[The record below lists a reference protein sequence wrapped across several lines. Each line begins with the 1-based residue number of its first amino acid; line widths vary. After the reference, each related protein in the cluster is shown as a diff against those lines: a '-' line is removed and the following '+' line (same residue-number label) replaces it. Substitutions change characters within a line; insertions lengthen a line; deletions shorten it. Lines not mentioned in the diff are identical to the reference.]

1 MANRFPLIAN
11 SSANQIQEIA
21 AADNLDLTSSAIV
34 SATSIGSTFLNVPSS
49 NGVGVVTFN
58 HTFINGQSNFAGI
71 ATFSGPTFVSG
82 GATFTGIVTFSAA
95 SGMGN
100 VTVGGT
106 FTASGITSF
115 KDVRLGSI
123 AEKNSV
129 TSGSSVTI
137 NYTAGNG
144 NVVYMSSASGNVA
157 LAITNVPTDSTFNE
171 RAMTF
176 SVIINQGA
184 TAYIVNSISVNGT
197 GLTINWANSVTPTA
211 NASKKDIFSF
221 SLINTS
227 GSAASVNNYMVL
239 GSLVGNF
246 G

>member
-1 MANRFPLIAN
+1 MPNRFPLIAN

-21 AADNLDLTSSAIV
+21 VADNLDLTSSAIV
-34 SATSIGSTFLNVPSS
+34 SATSVGATFLNVPSAG
-49 NGVGVVTFN
+49 GVGVVTFN
-58 HTFINGQSNFAGI
+58 HTFINGQSNISGLS
-71 ATFSGPTFVSG
+71 TFSGPTFVSG
-82 GATFTGIVTFSAA
+82 GATFTGMVTFSAA

-115 KDVRLGSI
+115 KDARLGSI

-137 NYTAGNG
+137 DYSAGTG
-144 NVVYMSSASGNVA
+144 NVVYMSSASGNVS
-157 LAITNVPTDSTFNE
+157 LAITNVPTDFTFNE

-176 SVIINQGA
+176 SVIINQGG
-184 TAYIVNSISVNGT
+184 TGYIVNSISVNGT
-197 GLTINWANSVTPTA
+197 SLSINWANSTTPAGNA
-211 NASKKDIFSF
+211 NKKDIFSF

-227 GSAASVNNYMVL
+227 GPASSVSNYLVL